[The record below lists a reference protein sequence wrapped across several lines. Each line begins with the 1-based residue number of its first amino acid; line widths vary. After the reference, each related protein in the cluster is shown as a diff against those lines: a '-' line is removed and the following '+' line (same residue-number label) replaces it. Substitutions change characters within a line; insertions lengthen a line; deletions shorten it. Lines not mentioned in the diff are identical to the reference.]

1 MPSTEPKVN
10 IVSNDSKA
18 DRIKSVGLFA
28 KCDDKA
34 IDSLMSII
42 DTADIVAGTELFQQG
57 RRDHYAYVIESGTA
71 EVLIDDKV
79 IAEIPAGEMV
89 GEVGLLSPGP
99 ASATVRAKTA
109 MSVLAIPHKQFDA
122 VLEDTPGLALAMAR
136 ELAERL
142 HAMDQR
148 LP

>member
-1 MPSTEPKVN
+1 MTVSKDPK
-10 IVSNDSKA
+10 A
-18 DRIKSVGLFA
+18 ERIKSVGLFA
-28 KCDDKA
+28 ACGGKE
-34 IDSLMSII
+34 IERLMSII
-42 DTADIVAGTELFQQG
+42 DTVDIGAGTELFREG
-57 RRDHYAYVIESGTA
+57 RREHYAYVIESGTA
-71 EVLIDDKV
+71 EVLIDGKI

-109 MSVLAIPHKQFDA
+109 MSLLAIPHQQFDT

-136 ELAERL
+136 ELAQRL
-142 HAMDQR
+142 HAIDQR